1 MQWPA
6 VGRARRA
13 GVSSFGVSG
22 TNAHVVV
29 EQAPAAEPVAC
40 RIGAGG
46 EHVGGLGEDPGAD
59 RVDGRRCWPSGWP
72 ARAPVCRWPM
82 WPTPSIIT
90 APGTRHVRR
99 RCVRVIAPR
108 RWPGCR
114 RWPPVI
120 RRRGWC
126 DAHRGAARIGHG
138 VRVFG
143 SGLAVGRHGPAV
155 AGRRAGV
162 RGGGRRA
169 GAGFP

>member
-1 MQWPA
+1 MAWPA

-22 TNAHVVV
+22 TNAHVVL
-29 EQAPAAEPVAC
+29 EQAPAAEPVAGAT
-40 RIGAGG
+40 GAGG

-72 ARAPVCRWPM
+72 VRAPGCRWPM

-90 APGTRHVRR
+90 APGIRPSP

-114 RWPPVI
+114 RWRPVTPAV
-120 RRRGWC
+120 GVV
-126 DAHRGAARIGHG
+126 DAHQGPH
-138 VRVFG
+138 G
-143 SGLAVGRHGPAV
+143 SGTVFVYSGQGSQWAGHGPAV
-155 AGRRAGV
+155 AGR
-162 RGGGRRA
+162 
-169 GAGFP
+169 